1 MHIIWNREKKIVWNP
16 EEKNTSIEHPIPLI
30 EQLYSSK
37 LQKLLWEYY
46 RVSPNGG
53 QKTWLMQRVDF
64 STSVLTIVRLYPQAF
79 GTDYF
84 DSYIELLFIWF
95 W

>member
-1 MHIIWNREKKIVWNP
+1 MHIIWNGEKKIVWNP

-46 RVSPNGG
+46 RVSLNGG
-53 QKTWLMQRVDF
+53 QKT
-64 STSVLTIVRLYPQAF
+64 
-79 GTDYF
+79 
-84 DSYIELLFIWF
+84 
-95 W
+95 